1 LSFEVATDSLCLMA
15 WGYGSDSLSPG
26 LFLALVTQAGLFL
39 LLVGPAIRR
48 LASVWSSVRLTL
60 AAAAAITGSTAC
72 YQALFPVLRIGVTS
86 GLLTLFVTLPL
97 TLINSAMF
105 SVRAFRNQAPAR
117 HSALVFAVIPV
128 NIAYWAWF
136 LAWSRGEG

>member
-1 LSFEVATDSLCLMA
+1 MA

-60 AAAAAITGSTAC
+60 AASAAITGSTAC
-72 YQALFPVLRIGVTS
+72 YQALFPVLGIGVTS

-97 TLINSAMF
+97 TLINGALF
-105 SVRAFRNQAPAR
+105 SVRAFRNQAPAWR
-117 HSALVFAVIPV
+117 SALVFAVIPV
-128 NIAYWAWF
+128 DIAYWAW
-136 LAWSRGEG
+136 LLVWSMGET